1 VVRIGEIGLPAADHL
16 VVLVDGREY
25 AIPMAS
31 VREVAPARMP
41 TMVPGLPDYIR
52 GFVSFEGRPTSVVDP
67 SRFMNGWLLQ
77 VWSRSC
83 LVFIS
88 NPQSESF
95 AALLIDD
102 IVGIA
107 DSGVVYR
114 KRGGK
119 KKSPLLSSSFIVRE
133 GRRIAVM
140 HLQVL
145 FDQHSHARSAPR
157 TSKGK
162 SA

>member
-1 VVRIGEIGLPAADHL
+1 VVLIGEIGSQAANHL

-31 VREVAPARMP
+31 VREVTPARLP

-52 GFVSFEGRPTSVVDP
+52 GFVSFEGRPTPVVDP
-67 SRFMNGWLLQ
+67 SRFMNGWLLE
-77 VWSRSC
+77 VWARSC
-83 LVFIS
+83 LVFIGG
-88 NPQSESF
+88 PRSESV

-107 DSGVVYR
+107 DSGVVHR
-114 KRGGK
+114 KQGGT
-119 KKSPLLSSSFIVRE
+119 KKSPLLASSFVVCG
-133 GRRIAVM
+133 GRRVAVM
-140 HLQVL
+140 QLQVL
-145 FDQHSHARSAPR
+145 FEQDAHTGSAAP

-162 SA
+162 SG